1 MKSYRFSQTVAR
13 FFRKKR
19 SWLSWEQVPDPRKPK
34 GRRWSLPRMLQT
46 ILAGLVVL
54 KGSMRALDAALTG
67 GDVALAQLGAGV
79 RIPDSTLQAAVPRV
93 KPEGVRE
100 VLVNWVR
107 QALRNKVLDD
117 PPRRPGDPRPLR
129 FAVIDGKNVYTGKEA
144 SNEYSQRIRPRVG
157 PVRYLNR
164 VLRVLWIGPG
174 PRLVLDQRPIAADS
188 NDMGTLIPLLKQME
202 ESYGELSF
210 LEGVSVDAGMTSR
223 ENADA
228 INARGLAYVMGLKGN
243 QPELFAEAQR
253 VLLPLAETTPPEA
266 ETRERYQGKVITRQF
281 WRTAE
286 LEAWPGWPHL
296 RQVWLVRQTTE
307 HPDGRLEV
315 EDRFF
320 LTSLLWKRASAKQ
333 FLALVRQ
340 HWWIENQCFWRLDV
354 DFDEEHPWSTKGFGP
369 LVMGVLLCLA
379 FNILHLLR
387 DRTLRG
393 ERPLWE
399 SFKAFVN
406 LVTQALVYGAG
417 YEAGRRAAGY

>member
-13 FFRKKR
+13 FFRKNR
-19 SWLSWEQVPDPRKPK
+19 SWLPWEQVPDPRKRR
-34 GRRWSLPRMLQT
+34 GRRWSLPQMLQT
-46 ILAGLVVL
+46 LLAGLVVL
-54 KGSMRALDAALTG
+54 KGSMRALDAALTE
-67 GDVALAQLGAGV
+67 GDEALAQLGAGV
-79 RIPDSTLQAAVPRV
+79 RIPDATLQATVPQV
-93 KPEGVRE
+93 KPEGIRQ
-100 VLVNWVR
+100 VLVDWVR

-129 FAVIDGKNVYTGKEA
+129 FAAIDGKNVYTGKEA
-144 SNEYSQRIRPRVG
+144 SNKYSQRTRPGGVL
-157 PVRYLNR
+157 VRYLNR

-188 NDMGTLIPLLKQME
+188 NDMGTLIPLLEQME
-202 ESYGELSF
+202 ESYGDMSF
-210 LEGVSVDAGMTSR
+210 LEGISVDAGMTSKK
-223 ENADA
+223 NADA
-228 INARGLAYVMGLKGN
+228 IDARSLAYVMSLKGN

-253 VLLPLAETTPPEA
+253 VLLPLAQTTSPEA

-286 LEAWPGWPHL
+286 MEAWPGWPHL

-307 HPDGRLEV
+307 HSDGRIEV

-320 LTSLLWKRASAKQ
+320 LTSLLWKRASGRQ

-354 DFDEEHPWSTKGFGP
+354 DFDEEHPWSTKGWGP

-393 ERPLWE
+393 ERPPWE
-399 SFKAFVN
+399 SFASFVG
-406 LVTQALVYGAG
+406 LVEKALVYGAG
-417 YEAGRRAAGY
+417 YEAGRRAAVY